1 MMARLVH
8 PRGDL
13 HMSIQGID
21 VKGNMLRIKGQM
33 GVWNA
38 QILLSPEE
46 VAAMVSSLL
55 KPGLIGYMILLPWKL
70 RRGRGRERD

>member
-1 MMARLVH
+1 MARLVH

-13 HMSIQGID
+13 QMNIQGID
-21 VKGNMLRIKGQM
+21 VKGNTLRINGQM

-46 VAAMVSSLL
+46 VAALVRS
-55 KPGLIGYMILLPWKL
+55 
-70 RRGRGRERD
+70 